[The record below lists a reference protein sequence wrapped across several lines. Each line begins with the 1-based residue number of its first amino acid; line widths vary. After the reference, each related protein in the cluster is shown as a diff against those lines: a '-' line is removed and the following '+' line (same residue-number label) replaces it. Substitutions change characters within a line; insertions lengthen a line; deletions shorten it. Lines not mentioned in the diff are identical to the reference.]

1 MIEMA
6 DKNATLAWINLF
18 KKTIL
23 IQVFDGKVWYN
34 MLKLW
39 KSMIDYEDNLEE
51 AQTHPRPNLPAKKIN
66 FGQNV

>member
-1 MIEMA
+1 
-6 DKNATLAWINLF
+6 
-18 KKTIL
+18 
-23 IQVFDGKVWYN
+23 